1 MSSNKT
7 PVHDPGDRTFTG
19 TTATSLYKSRE
30 AAPEVGTYDYD
41 NVNVV
46 AYDGGST
53 DLNEFNSQWTSTL
66 FGGVT
71 SNVQMPEVDTD
82 TLLNDA
88 MICIRIDDG
97 TRLLSI
103 LQMLKGMGHPY
114 PADIEYGDMFSG
126 TLWGRTSDSEFQISD
141 DQREATLQ
149 LLSYF
154 HGSADT
160 TSNDQ
165 QRDTFGGDG
174 Q

>member
-1 MSSNKT
+1 MSSKKNT
-7 PVHDPGDRTFTG
+7 SVHDSNDRKFSG
-19 TTATSLYKSRE
+19 VTATTLYKSRE
-30 AAPEVGTYDYD
+30 EAPEVGTYDYD

-53 DLNEFNSQWTSTL
+53 DLNDFNNQWTSTL
-66 FGGVT
+66 FGGVV
-71 SNVQMPEVDTD
+71 SNVQMPEVDID

-103 LQMLKGMGHPY
+103 LESIKTLGYSH
-114 PADIEYGDMFSG
+114 PADVEFGEMFRG
-126 TLWGRTSDSEFQISD
+126 TLWGRTTDPDFQISD
-141 DQREATLQ
+141 EHRETTLQ

-154 HGSADT
+154 HTTNDT
-160 TSNDQ
+160 TLNDS
-165 QRDTFGGDG
+165 DTSGGDG